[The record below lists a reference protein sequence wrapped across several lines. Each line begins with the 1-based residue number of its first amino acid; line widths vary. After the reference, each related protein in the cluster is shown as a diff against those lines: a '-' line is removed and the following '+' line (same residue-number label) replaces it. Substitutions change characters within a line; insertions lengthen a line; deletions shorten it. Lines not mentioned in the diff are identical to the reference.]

1 MTTRTFDLPDLGEGL
16 TEAEVVRWLVAVGD
30 TVAVDQPVVEVE
42 TAKSIVEVPSP
53 FAGTVSTLHGEEGQV
68 LEVGGPLISVADG
81 SADEPAAVAGS
92 DAGSEAPA
100 GSGTAAP
107 VSAEERYREE
117 ERAGSGSGNV
127 LIGYGTPEAQA
138 SGRRRRPRNRPPAR
152 PAQPAQ
158 PVQSDGP
165 GTTPAS
171 ASAPVS
177 GNGAPA
183 PATTRPPLVT
193 SPLVRQMAREA
204 GLRISEVPGSG
215 PGGLITRR
223 DVRAAIE
230 AARSSATRSPA
241 APADEP
247 SVEHTPTAP
256 APVPAGAVDAR
267 TGLAESRRE
276 PMNGFRRSVAASL
289 SRSRREI
296 PEATVWVDVDATE
309 LVRLRRSQPSGPG
322 LLSYVARFV
331 LAGLRAHPELNGLV
345 DTERGEL
352 VQYDGVNLGL
362 AVQSDR
368 GLVAPAVMGAHRLTT
383 LELDAEIRR
392 VTAAAREGR
401 MSPAEMTG
409 GTFTLNNYGSLR
421 VDGSAAIIN
430 HPQVA
435 ILGLGRIMDR
445 PWVVD
450 GELTVRKITQLSF
463 AFDHRVCDGG
473 AAAGFMRVVA
483 DAMEDPAAAIARM

>member
-1 MTTRTFDLPDLGEGL
+1 MTTQTFDLPDLGEGL

-30 TVAVDQPVVEVE
+30 TVAVDQPIVEVE

-53 FAGTVSTLHGEEGQV
+53 FAGTVSELHGEEGRV
-68 LEVGGPLISVADG
+68 MEVGRPLISVTDG
-81 SADEPAAVAGS
+81 SGVEAGAA
-92 DAGSEAPA
+92 A
-100 GSGTAAP
+100 GSGAAAK
-107 VSAEERYREE
+107 VSAEGERYREE
-117 ERAGSGSGNV
+117 ERAGTGSGNV
-127 LIGYGTPEAQA
+127 LIGYGTPEAAA
-138 SGRRRRPRNRPPAR
+138 SGRRRRPRERPPAR
-152 PAQPAQ
+152 PAQPAA
-158 PVQSDGP
+158 
-165 GTTPAS
+165 PAS
-171 ASAPVS
+171 VAPAAPPVS
-177 GNGAPA
+177 AAQVSAAPA
-183 PATTRPPLVT
+183 GPASTRPPLVT

-223 DVRAAIE
+223 DVREAIE
-230 AARSSATRSPA
+230 AARVPAA
-241 APADEP
+241 APAAGPEP
-247 SVEHTPTAP
+247 VAT
-256 APVPAGAVDAR
+256 GAVDAR
-267 TGLAESRRE
+267 TGLAESRRVA
-276 PMNGFRRSVAASL
+276 MSGFRRSVAASL
-289 SRSRREI
+289 SRSRSEI

-309 LVRLRRSQPSGPG
+309 LVRLRRSDPSGPG

-331 LAGLRAHPELNGLV
+331 VAGLRAHPELNGRV
-345 DTERGEL
+345 DAERGEL
-352 VQYDGVNLGL
+352 VQYDGINLGL
-362 AVQSDR
+362 AVQTDR
-368 GLVAPAVMGAHRLTT
+368 GLVAPAVLGAHRLTT
-383 LELDAEIRR
+383 AELDGEIRR
-392 VTAAAREGR
+392 LTAAAREGR
-401 MSPAEMTG
+401 ASQAEMTG

-483 DAMEDPAAAIARM
+483 DAMENPAAAIARL

>member
-1 MTTRTFDLPDLGEGL
+1 MTTQTFDLPDLGEGL
-16 TEAEVVRWLVAVGD
+16 TEAEVVRWLVDVGD

-53 FAGTVSTLHGEEGQV
+53 FAGTVSVLHGEEGQV
-68 LEVGGPLISVADG
+68 LEVGRPLISVADG
-81 SADEPAAVAGS
+81 SEAEPGTSAG
-92 DAGSEAPA
+92 A
-100 GSGTAAP
+100 GTAAP

-127 LIGYGTPEAQA
+127 LIGYGTPEAQG
-138 SGRRRRPRNRPPAR
+138 SGRRRRPRNRPPAHPAR
-152 PAQPAQ
+152 PDMP
-158 PVQSDGP
+158 
-165 GTTPAS
+165 
-171 ASAPVS
+171 

-183 PATTRPPLVT
+183 PAAARPPLVT
-193 SPLVRQMAREA
+193 SPLVRQMAREG

-230 AARSSATRSPA
+230 AARSPAESAAEPSAEGTPA
-241 APADEP
+241 ASA
-247 SVEHTPTAP
+247 PTTDSAP
-256 APVPAGAVDAR
+256 APAGAVDAR
-267 TGLAESRRE
+267 TGLAESQRV
-276 PMNGFRRSVAASL
+276 PMSGFRRSVAASL

-309 LVRLRRSQPSGPG
+309 LVRLRRSHPSGPG

-331 LAGLRAHPELNGLV
+331 LAGLRAYPELNGLV
-345 DTERGEL
+345 DSERGEL

-383 LELDAEIRR
+383 LELDTEIRR

-401 MSPAEMTG
+401 VSSAEMTG

-445 PWVVD
+445 PWIVD
-450 GELTVRKITQLSF
+450 GELTARKITQLSF

-483 DAMEDPAAAIARM
+483 DAMEDPAAAIARL

>member
-1 MTTRTFDLPDLGEGL
+1 MTTQTFDLPDLGEGL

-30 TVAVDQPVVEVE
+30 TVALDQPIVEVE

-53 FAGTVSTLHGEEGQV
+53 FAGTVSELHGEEGRV
-68 LEVGGPLISVADG
+68 MEVGRPLISVTDG
-81 SADEPAAVAGS
+81 SGAGAGADAASGS
-92 DAGSEAPA
+92 DAAKA
-100 GSGTAAP
+100 
-107 VSAEERYREE
+107 SAEGERYREE
-117 ERAGSGSGNV
+117 ERAGTGSGNV
-127 LIGYGTPEAQA
+127 LIGYGTPEAAA
-138 SGRRRRPRNRPPAR
+138 SGRRRRPRERPPAR
-152 PAQPAQ
+152 PAQPAA
-158 PVQSDGP
+158 
-165 GTTPAS
+165 PAS
-171 ASAPVS
+171 V
-177 GNGAPA
+177 APA
-183 PATTRPPLVT
+183 ARPPLVT

-223 DVRAAIE
+223 DVREAIE
-230 AARSSATRSPA
+230 AARVPA
-241 APADEP
+241 ADPAAD
-247 SVEHTPTAP
+247 SA
-256 APVPAGAVDAR
+256 VPAAGPEPVAPGFVDAR
-267 TGLAESRRE
+267 TGLAESRRVA
-276 PMNGFRRSVAASL
+276 MSGFRRSVAASL
-289 SRSRREI
+289 SRSRSEI

-309 LVRLRRSQPSGPG
+309 LVRLRRSDPSGPG
-322 LLSYVARFV
+322 LMSYVARFV
-331 LAGLRAHPELNGLV
+331 VAGLRAHPELNGRV
-345 DTERGEL
+345 DAERGEL

-362 AVQSDR
+362 AVQTDR
-368 GLVAPAVMGAHRLTT
+368 GLVAPAVLGAHRLTT
-383 LELDAEIRR
+383 TELDGEIRR
-392 VTAAAREGR
+392 LTAAAREGR
-401 MSPAEMTG
+401 ASSAEMTG

-483 DAMEDPAAAIARM
+483 DAMENPAAAIARL